1 MRLILFTVLVA
12 AVVGLLAGGHLSD
25 FPTVRLRR
33 PWLAVG
39 GVVLQFLP
47 VGGDLGFAILLVS
60 FAALLGFTIANLR
73 APGFALIIIG
83 LALNVTVIAANRGMP
98 VTSDAL
104 IRSGQA
110 DTLHSLITEGGAK
123 HHLATDD
130 TVLLPLADV
139 IPVGGPVRQ
148 VVSIG
153 DLFVHL
159 GVGWFIV
166 MAMRRRR
173 TEARHPETGVEPG
186 TAG

>member
-1 MRLILFTVLVA
+1 LILLTVLVGA
-12 AVVGLLAGGHLSD
+12 IIGLLAGGRLAD

-33 PWLAVG
+33 PWLAVV

-60 FAALLGFTIANLR
+60 FAALLGFAIDNLR
-73 APGFALIIIG
+73 APGFALIVVG
-83 LALNVTVIAANRGMP
+83 LALNVIVIAANHGMP

-104 IRSGQA
+104 VRSDQA
-110 DTLHSLITEGGAK
+110 DTLHSLITDGGAK
-123 HHLATDD
+123 HHLATDE
-130 TVLLPLADV
+130 TVMLPLADV
-139 IPVGGPVRQ
+139 IPIGTPVRQ

-166 MAMRRRR
+166 MAMRRRQR
-173 TEARHPETGVEPG
+173 QSTAEAGVEPER
-186 TAG
+186 ASPS